1 MTRLGE
7 GYYIFGTR
15 KIFMKIQNGRLVVRV
30 GGGYMYIDEF
40 LETYSQSEL
49 NHIDTQMSKE
59 GVNRYEDLKIYKTY
73 VEDERKSTV
82 AVPR

>member
-1 MTRLGE
+1 
-7 GYYIFGTR
+7 
-15 KIFMKIQNGRLVVRV
+15 MKMQNGRLVVRV

-49 NHIDTQMSKE
+49 NHIEAQMSKE
-59 GVNRYEDLKIYKTY
+59 GVSRYEDLKIYKTY

-82 AVPR
+82 LSTR